1 LNRVYFPTFRDKVW
15 KILIFEWILLL
26 KIQTNC
32 KNWAWKE
39 KSVEHS
45 MRSHIYIYIYIGNV
59 FTLGPTA
66 QATLVYIKTKLNSKN
81 KPEKQKRN
89 QSVNWCW
96 KYLQV
101 FRHLPGGPV
110 LWPLAT
116 VVGNSILTK
125 DLRILIKDSSLLS
138 TDLDSG
144 NCSCTKVITIILDR
158 LSFAPRENLRTPAT
172 LLTREKKQKF
182 HCDIA

>member
-1 LNRVYFPTFRDKVW
+1 MEV
-15 KILIFEWILLL
+15 LIFEWILLL

-32 KNWAWKE
+32 KNWVWKE
-39 KSVEHS
+39 KSVEPS
-45 MRSHIYIYIYIGNV
+45 MCSHVYMFIFIGNV

-66 QATLVYIKTKLNSKN
+66 QATLVYIKTKLNSNN
-81 KPEKQKRN
+81 KPEKHTKK

-110 LWPLAT
+110 LWPLGT
-116 VVGNSILTK
+116 VLGNSILDN

-172 LLTREKKQKF
+172 LLRREKNKKF
-182 HCDIA
+182 HCEIA